1 MTIPFDFYYNDLD
14 DNKNLDKVYHSGQNR
29 IWDGKKVL
37 NTLFARYE
45 NHNINPEKEQALKNI
60 LNVILWG
67 EYVAWNVSSEMS
79 AQFENYG
86 AKMAAVSQAHDE
98 ARHFYVMR
106 DYLRRRFNYTPSA
119 IFAPALSVLE
129 RVSST
134 KNLAK
139 KILGM
144 QLMIEP
150 VAITIF
156 RFLRISKADPIL
168 CDLLEYYEKD
178 EARHIS
184 LGVKYLPSLIK
195 EMNFIQLGFFIFW
208 QLRMIDCE
216 IKGLKNM
223 EKDFITLGIDP
234 IKVFNFAEQKQI
246 KCLMVLSEEIGV
258 NESLWSPVI
267 KLVKFR
273 KRLAFYPDREHGV
286 VKRII
291 NSFFETLKD

>member
-1 MTIPFDFYYNDLD
+1 MIIPFDFYYKNTD
-14 DNKNLDKVYHSGQNR
+14 KNLDKVYHRGQDK

-37 NTLFARYE
+37 NQLFSRYE
-45 NHNINPEKEQALKNI
+45 NHQIDPEKEQALKNI
-60 LNVILWG
+60 LSVILWG

-79 AQFENYG
+79 AQFNDYG

-119 IFAPALSVLE
+119 IFAPALSVLKQ
-129 RVSST
+129 VSST

-156 RFLRISKADPIL
+156 RFLRMSKVDPIL
-168 CDLLEYYEKD
+168 TDLLEYYEKD

-184 LGVKYLPSLIK
+184 LGVKHLPSLIK

-208 QLRMIDCE
+208 QLRMIDYE
-216 IKGLKNM
+216 IRGLKYM
-223 EKDFITLGIDP
+223 EKDFKTLGIDP
-234 IKVFNFAEQKQI
+234 LKVFNFAEQKQI
-246 KCLMVLSEEIGV
+246 KCLMILSDEMNI
-258 NESLWSPVI
+258 NKSLWTPVI
-267 KLVKFR
+267 KLVGFR
-273 KRLAFYPDREHGV
+273 KKMAFYPDDSHGII
-286 VKRII
+286 KRII
-291 NSFFETLKD
+291 NSF

>member
-1 MTIPFDFYYNDLD
+1 MIIPFDFYYSDLEND
-14 DNKNLDKVYHSGQNR
+14 KNLDKVYHKGQNR
-29 IWDGKKVL
+29 IWDGKEVL
-37 NTLFARYE
+37 NLLFAKYE
-45 NHNINPEKEQALKNI
+45 NHQVDPEKEQALKNI

-79 AQFENYG
+79 AQFESYG

-106 DYLRRRFNYTPSA
+106 DYLRRRFNYTPSV

-129 RVSST
+129 KVAST

-156 RFLRISKADPIL
+156 RFLRMSKVDPL
-168 CDLLEYYEKD
+168 LSDLLEYYEKD

-184 LGVKYLPSLIK
+184 LGVKHLPSLIK

-208 QLRMIDCE
+208 QLRMIDYE
-216 IKGLKNM
+216 IRGLKYM
-223 EKDFITLGIDP
+223 EKDFKTLGIDP
-234 IKVFNFAEQKQI
+234 LKVFDFAEQKQI
-246 KCLMVLSEEIGV
+246 KCLMVLSEEIGI
-258 NESLWSPVI
+258 NKSLWYPVI

-273 KRLAFYPDREHGV
+273 KKLAFYPDDSHGIL
-286 VKRII
+286 KRII
-291 NSFFETLKD
+291 NSF